1 MKTIPFVDS
10 RYDSI
15 EAIAEHVLGCR
26 NHPVLVAVEGFGG
39 AGKTTFANNLAMNL
53 KHAYVVSIDD
63 FIIKDRIEEVSWDN
77 GVFDRGRLEAQILKP
92 LREGREACYQRLLW
106 DSESLS
112 DPVTVPHVRY
122 VIIEGITAYHPDIAH
137 YYDFKIWVHTP
148 IEVAAERGK
157 FRDAGNENEAKWGI
171 WANNDRI
178 YQEKYH
184 PEKQADFIYDNTYL
198 V

>member
-1 MKTIPFVDS
+1 MTL
-10 RYDSI
+10 
-15 EAIAEHVLGCR
+15 ETIAEKIKQFQPTLDR
-26 NHPVLVAVEGFGG
+26 PVLIAVEGFGG
-39 AGKTTFANNLAMNL
+39 AGKTTFANNLAKHL
-53 KHAYVVSIDD
+53 KHAYVVSMDD
-63 FIIKDRIEEVSWDN
+63 FIIKDRIEEASWDN
-77 GVFDRGRLEAQILKP
+77 GVFDRRRLEAQILKP
-92 LREGREACYQRLLW
+92 LREGREARYQKLIW
-106 DSESLS
+106 DSETLS

-122 VIIEGITAYHPDIAH
+122 VIIEGITSYHSDIAH
-137 YYDFKIWVHTP
+137 YYDIKIWIHAP

-157 FRDAGNENEAKWGI
+157 SRDAGNENEAKWGI